1 MKLNYLLF
9 LIILSI
15 DAFTKILK
23 LILKFILYNK
33 LNEDRKWRIWALKKT
48 IILFNNN
55 KIIYKINEDNNYC
68 IVKKMKN
75 IIY

>member
-33 LNEDRKWRIWALKKT
+33 LNEDRK
-48 IILFNNN
+48 
-55 KIIYKINEDNNYC
+55 
-68 IVKKMKN
+68 
-75 IIY
+75 